1 MPRYTACVA
10 EYLNDHPTYA
20 DPIGRLHLLKE
31 VGEHI
36 QACRPPQ
43 VVGVFGDWGS
53 GKTSFMRSLQLYLAG
68 VHSRPDALAITT
80 KQNRSQAEEKEFN
93 GIKRILD
100 AENSCKGY
108 PVIWFEAWLYQ
119 AEDVPIVALLHE
131 IRRQF
136 SPGSQFWEMLT
147 VSGRTALE
155 ASLLML
161 DPLAKAIEKVAP
173 MASLLMH
180 AVGSV
185 AKASEKVERDRFE
198 VPLSSDQI
206 RVQLNQAVKTILGNF
221 KKESYNPAYFTV
233 RGLDQPEDIPMPRL
247 TIIIDD
253 LDRCEPAMAIRL
265 LEGLKIFLNIEHCVF
280 VLGVNPRRLT
290 DHIANLYRN
299 EAKAAASDGDKY
311 TFAARDYLDKIIGA
325 HFTLGVAGNTSKLIE
340 DHMPTVVLDLAGTKK
355 PVTEELKQVLLNH
368 RCLPPNPRRIKA
380 FLATLAR
387 FNDRRFSKNYDP
399 GLLISFAYL
408 NHFHPEIIRKMQY
421 YQGFDA
427 EFIDWTSRKNE
438 TGSQPDELNAIMFDG
453 VLPHPEF
460 FSGQPE
466 KGRSKYPDPIYEN
479 VLHVHSLFREWE
491 KANTESYIAW
501 KVYVDERQKPAA
513 PVAKVAQSA
522 EILETENLAASAA
535 NRESFFN
542 EYFLLG

>member
-1 MPRYTACVA
+1 MA

-20 DPIGRLHLLKE
+20 DPIGRLDLLKE
-31 VGEHI
+31 VGQHI
-36 QACRPPQ
+36 QSCRPPQ

-80 KQNRSQAEEKEFN
+80 KQNKSQAEEKEFN

-147 VSGRTALE
+147 VGGRTALE

-355 PVTEELKQVLLNH
+355 PVTEELKQVLLNR

-427 EFIDWTSRKNE
+427 EFIDWTSGEKAKDLQSYGVIA
-438 TGSQPDELNAIMFDG
+438 TMFDG
-453 VLPHPEF
+453 VLPHPEV
-460 FSGQPE
+460 FSGLPDP
-466 KGRSKYPDPIYEN
+466 GRSKFPDPIYEN
-479 VLHVHSLFREWE
+479 VLHVHSLFRDWIE
-491 KANTESYIAW
+491 ATSDSSVAW
-501 KVYVDERQKPAA
+501 KAHVVQQKTAA
-513 PVAKVAQSA
+513 TQKVAASV
-522 EILETENLAASAA
+522 EKSHSEMVNVGTE

>member
-1 MPRYTACVA
+1 
-10 EYLNDHPTYA
+10 
-20 DPIGRLHLLKE
+20 
-31 VGEHI
+31 
-36 QACRPPQ
+36 
-43 VVGVFGDWGS
+43 
-53 GKTSFMRSLQLYLAG
+53 MRSLQLYLAG

-80 KQNRSQAEEKEFN
+80 KQNRSQAEGKEFN

-221 KKESYNPAYFTV
+221 KKGSYDTGYFTA

-299 EAKAAASDGDKY
+299 EAKAAASEGDKY

-325 HFTLGVAGNTSKLIE
+325 HFTLGVAGNTSNANRGPHANGGPGLGGDE
-340 DHMPTVVLDLAGTKK
+340 ETCNRGTEASPPESSLLTAK
-355 PVTEELKQVLLNH
+355 PETDQSIFGYPREVRRQTNFEELRPAAAHLVRIPQPFPPGNH
-368 RCLPPNPRRIKA
+368 
-380 FLATLAR
+380 
-387 FNDRRFSKNYDP
+387 SKN
-399 GLLISFAYL
+399 A
-408 NHFHPEIIRKMQY
+408 
-421 YQGFDA
+421 
-427 EFIDWTSRKNE
+427 
-438 TGSQPDELNAIMFDG
+438 
-453 VLPHPEF
+453 VLP
-460 FSGQPE
+460 
-466 KGRSKYPDPIYEN
+466 R
-479 VLHVHSLFREWE
+479 V
-491 KANTESYIAW
+491 
-501 KVYVDERQKPAA
+501 
-513 PVAKVAQSA
+513 
-522 EILETENLAASAA
+522 
-535 NRESFFN
+535 
-542 EYFLLG
+542 